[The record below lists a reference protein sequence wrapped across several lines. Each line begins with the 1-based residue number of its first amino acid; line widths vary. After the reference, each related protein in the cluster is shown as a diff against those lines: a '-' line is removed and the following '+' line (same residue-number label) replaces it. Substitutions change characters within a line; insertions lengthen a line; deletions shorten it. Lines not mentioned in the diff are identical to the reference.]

1 MSDDVEKQEKPR
13 KRVQVLLNHDVYEEV
28 EKISKIGGVS
38 IGSLLAELL
47 SDSKPALVMIREALE
62 KAKQQDLSGALD
74 RIQSGLLDGMG
85 HGVDLA
91 KQIEADKAAL
101 KK

>member
-13 KRVQVLLNHDVYEEV
+13 KRVQVLLTHDIYEEV
-28 EKISKIGGVS
+28 EKISKLGGVS
-38 IGSLLAELL
+38 MGSLLAELL

-62 KAKQQDLSGALD
+62 KAKQQDLSGALE
-74 RIQSGLLDGMG
+74 RIQAGLLDGMG
-85 HGVDLA
+85 QGVDLA
-91 KQIEADKAAL
+91 KQIASDKASL

>member
-1 MSDDVEKQEKPR
+1 MSDDIEKQDKPR
-13 KRVQVLLNHDVYEEV
+13 KRVQVLLTHDIYEEV
-28 EKISKIGGVS
+28 EKISKLGGVS
-38 IGSLLAELL
+38 MGSLLAELL

-62 KAKQQDLSGALD
+62 KAKQQDLSGALE

-85 HGVDLA
+85 QGVDLA
-91 KQIEADKAAL
+91 KQIESDKAAL

>member
-1 MSDDVEKQEKPR
+1 MSDASKPEKAR
-13 KRVQVLLNHDVYEEV
+13 KRVQVLLTPDIYDEV
-28 EKISKIGGVS
+28 EKISKLGGIS
-38 IGSLLAELL
+38 MGSLLADLL
-47 SDSKPALVMIREALE
+47 VDSKPALVMIREALE
-62 KAKQQDLSGALD
+62 KAKRQDLSGALE

-85 HGVDLA
+85 QGVDLA

>member
-1 MSDDVEKQEKPR
+1 MSENSKPERLR
-13 KRVQVLLNHDVYEEV
+13 KRIQVLLTPDIYEEV
-28 EKISKIGGVS
+28 EKISKLGNIS
-38 IGSLLAELL
+38 MGSLLADLL

-62 KAKQQDLSGALD
+62 KAKQQDLTGALE

-85 HGVDLA
+85 QGVDLA
-91 KQIEADKAAL
+91 KQIESDKASL

>member
-1 MSDDVEKQEKPR
+1 MSDNVEKQEKPR

-47 SDSKPALVMIREALE
+47 SDSKPSLVMIREALE
-62 KAKQQDLSGALD
+62 KAKQQDLSGALE
-74 RIQSGLLDGMG
+74 RIQSGLLDGLG
-85 HGVDLA
+85 QGVELS
-91 KQIEADKAAL
+91 KQIHEEKLKSDK
-101 KK
+101 

>member
-1 MSDDVEKQEKPR
+1 MSDDFEKQEKPR
-13 KRVQVLLNHDVYEEV
+13 KRIQVLLTHDIYEEV
-28 EKISKIGGVS
+28 EKISKLGGVS
-38 IGSLLAELL
+38 MGSLLAELL

-62 KAKQQDLSGALD
+62 KAKQQDLSGALE

-85 HGVDLA
+85 QGVDLA
-91 KQIEADKAAL
+91 KQIESGKAAL

>member
-13 KRVQVLLNHDVYEEV
+13 KRIQVLLTHDIYEEV
-28 EKISKIGGVS
+28 EKISKLGGVS
-38 IGSLLAELL
+38 MGSLLAELL

-62 KAKQQDLSGALD
+62 KAKQQDLSGALE
-74 RIQSGLLDGMG
+74 RIQSGLLEGMG
-85 HGVDLA
+85 QGVDLA
-91 KQIEADKAAL
+91 KQIESDKAAL

>member
-13 KRVQVLLNHDVYEEV
+13 KRIQVLLTHDIYEEV
-28 EKISKIGGVS
+28 EKISKLGGVS
-38 IGSLLAELL
+38 MGSLLAELL

-62 KAKQQDLSGALD
+62 KAKQQDLSGALE

-85 HGVDLA
+85 QGVDLA
-91 KQIEADKAAL
+91 KQIESDKAAL